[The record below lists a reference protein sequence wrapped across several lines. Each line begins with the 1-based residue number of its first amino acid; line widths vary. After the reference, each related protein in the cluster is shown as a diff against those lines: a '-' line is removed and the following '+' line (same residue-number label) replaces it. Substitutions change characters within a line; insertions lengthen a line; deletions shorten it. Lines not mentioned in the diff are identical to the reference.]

1 MIVLEL
7 ALAITAI
14 VASLCSCFVSCFHAW
29 IDYRRAKEKD
39 PLWEAALNLT
49 LKSNT
54 QEPEELVRVYED
66 LLFYKEH
73 RDIVLEHGN
82 SISRA
87 KLALS
92 QAAQSGR
99 AT

>member
-1 MIVLEL
+1 MEL

-14 VASLCSCFVSCFHAW
+14 IASLCSCFVSCFHVW
-29 IDYRRAKEKD
+29 IDYRRTKEKD

-54 QEPEELVRVYED
+54 QEPDELVRVYED

-73 RDIVLEHGN
+73 RDTVLEHGN
-82 SISRA
+82 SIARA
-87 KLALS
+87 KFALS
-92 QAAQSGR
+92 QTAQSDR
-99 AT
+99 ST